1 MNTVKL
7 TVPDM
12 SCGHCE
18 ATVKNT
24 LGPLAG
30 IEEVTVDLPA
40 KIVSVSYD
48 PAQISTDRMG
58 AALAEEF
65 YPVSTVEEVAAS

>member
-1 MNTVKL
+1 MSTTRL

-12 SCGHCE
+12 SCAHCE
-18 ATVKNT
+18 MTVKNT

-30 IEEVTVDLPA
+30 VEDVIVDLPG
-40 KIVSVSYD
+40 KTVSVSFD
-48 PAQISTDRMG
+48 PAQINVDQLS

-65 YPVSTVEEVAAS
+65 YPVMEVEEVVLS

>member
-1 MNTVKL
+1 MSTTRL

-18 ATVKNT
+18 TTVKNT

-30 IEEVTVDLPA
+30 VENVAVDLPG
-40 KIVSVSYD
+40 KTVSVSYD
-48 PAQISTDRMG
+48 PAQVSIDQLS

-65 YPVSTVEEVAAS
+65 YPVSAVEEVIAG

>member
-1 MNTVKL
+1 MNTAKL

-18 ATVKNT
+18 MTVKNT
-24 LGPLAG
+24 LTPMAG
-30 IEEVTVDLPA
+30 VDKVIVDLPT
-40 KIVSVSYD
+40 KIVRVSYD
-48 PAQISTDRMG
+48 PAQVSVDQMG

-65 YPVSTVEEVAAS
+65 YPVAAVEEVAIG

>member
-1 MNTVKL
+1 MSTTKL

-18 ATVKNT
+18 MTIKNT

-30 IEEVTVDLPA
+30 IEDIIVDLPG
-40 KIVSVSYD
+40 KTVSVSYD
-48 PAQISTDRMG
+48 PTQVTVDRMS

-65 YPVSTVEEVAAS
+65 YPVSAIEEVVAS

>member
-1 MNTVKL
+1 MSTTRL

-18 ATVKNT
+18 NTVKNT

-30 IEEVTVDLPA
+30 VQEVIVDLPG
-40 KIVSVSYD
+40 KTVSVSYD
-48 PAQISTDRMG
+48 PAQVTVDRMS

-65 YPVSTVEEVAAS
+65 YPVSAVEEVIAG